1 MQGPSRQ
8 PCPATPARSA
18 DRDARAP
25 LALRCAAAVTVLG
38 IASVFGFVTVYA
50 LPVLHSGQGL
60 AVLSWRWLPAAGQF
74 GILPMVCGSV
84 LLSCSAL
91 LLGWPLALGLCGWLH
106 GLGPARPARL
116 LRQLVRGMAAVPT
129 VVYGFVSVFLLVPLV
144 RQAGHGS
151 GLCWLSAALVLAL
164 LVLPTMVVIMDAAL
178 REQGRALRLTG
189 AALGLSPAQ
198 IFTRIMLPGA
208 RRWLV
213 TAGVFGFGRAVGD
226 TLIPLMLAGNAPGV
240 PASPFDA
247 LRTLTAH
254 MALVM
259 ATDAGSTAYHSL
271 FAAGILLL
279 GVSAG
284 VSLAVRRLRGAGQ
297 DSLTGAEWQ
306 P

>member
-1 MQGPSRQ
+1 MKRNPAVQGPSR
-8 PCPATPARSA
+8 PLG
-18 DRDARAP
+18 RDARAP
-25 LALRCAAAVTVLG
+25 LALRCAAAITVLG
-38 IASVFGFVTVYA
+38 IAAVFGFITVYA
-50 LPVLHSGQGL
+50 LPVLLSGQGL

-84 LLSCSAL
+84 LLACSAL
-91 LLGWPLALGLCGWLH
+91 LLGWPLALCLCGWLH
-106 GLGPARPARL
+106 GLGPARPARA
-116 LRQLVRGMAAVPT
+116 LRQLVHGMAAVPT

-144 RQAGHGS
+144 RRAGQGS

-178 REQGRALRLTG
+178 REQGRSLRLTG

-198 IFTRIMLPGA
+198 VFAHVMLPGA

-259 ATDAGSTAYHSL
+259 STDAGSTAYHSL

-279 GVSAG
+279 AVSAG
-284 VSLAVRRLRGAGQ
+284 VSLAVRRLRGTGQ
-297 DSLTGAEWQ
+297 DSLSRAEWR

>member
-1 MQGPSRQ
+1 M
-8 PCPATPARSA
+8 
-18 DRDARAP
+18 RDGNAP

-50 LPVLHSGQGL
+50 LPVLLSGQGL

-106 GLGPARPARL
+106 GLGPARPARA

-144 RQAGHGS
+144 RRAGQGS

-178 REQGRALRLTG
+178 RERGRALRLTG

-198 IFTRIMLPGA
+198 VFAHVMLPGA

-284 VSLAVRRLRGAGQ
+284 VSLAVRRLRHADDGS
-297 DSLTGAEWQ
+297 DPGAEWRS
-306 P
+306 